1 MPISFKQER
10 GWGRGGVR
18 SWSVSQVP
26 GCEST
31 RVSCAHFLFSL
42 FSVFVFASFSPF
54 LGPFLLWHLR
64 YFPSHQHEK
73 VSSVRVLGSV
83 MQCIVSAS
91 WDTPWALPLPP
102 SLSPRLPVSLSLLGG
117 SAHSKVQRKRP
128 WDRACCLVTLPAA
141 HPGSLGKCSEDE
153 HAGGTAVCILRSLA
167 LVLREV
173 PGDPVLHKDCP
184 SLHVTCETGFA

>member
-1 MPISFKQER
+1 MYCFRLLGHALGPSSSPISISPSPR
-10 GWGRGGVR
+10 V
-18 SWSVSQVP
+18 SVS
-26 GCEST
+26 
-31 RVSCAHFLFSL
+31 F
-42 FSVFVFASFSPF
+42 
-54 LGPFLLWHLR
+54 
-64 YFPSHQHEK
+64 
-73 VSSVRVLGSV
+73 
-83 MQCIVSAS
+83 
-91 WDTPWALPLPP
+91 
-102 SLSPRLPVSLSLLGG
+102 GG

-141 HPGSLGKCSEDE
+141 HPGSPGKCSEDE

>member
-54 LGPFLLWHLR
+54 LGPFLLWHLQ

-117 SAHSKVQRKRP
+117 LRTA
-128 WDRACCLVTLPAA
+128 
-141 HPGSLGKCSEDE
+141 KCSVK
-153 HAGGTAVCILRSLA
+153 GPGTGLAAWSPFLLLIRGPRESALRMSM
-167 LVLREV
+167 LVGQL
-173 PGDPVLHKDCP
+173 
-184 SLHVTCETGFA
+184 FAY